1 MSAPEQAIPP
11 AVPAPQSGS
20 PSSPQP
26 HSQPQT
32 LVSHHLLLCATPGKA
47 LCCPDPT
54 MGQASWVTLKRL
66 VRELGLEDPAR
77 PQGVVWRTK
86 ADCLRVCAEGPI
98 LLIWPD
104 GITYG
109 AVTPERIERILQQH
123 VLGGRPVLEWIVGR
137 SVLSPS

>member
-1 MSAPEQAIPP
+1 MSAPEQA
-11 AVPAPQSGS
+11 
-20 PSSPQP
+20 
-26 HSQPQT
+26 QPQT
-32 LVSHHLLLCATPGKA
+32 LVSHHLLLCATPSKA
-47 LCCPDPT
+47 LCCPDPAL
-54 MGQASWVTLKRL
+54 GQASWDTLKRL

-98 LLIWPD
+98 LLIWPE

-123 VLGGRPVLEWIVGR
+123 VVGGLPVDAWIVGR
-137 SVLSPS
+137 SALSPS

>member
-1 MSAPEQAIPP
+1 MSAPDLA
-11 AVPAPQSGS
+11 
-20 PSSPQP
+20 
-26 HSQPQT
+26 QPQT
-32 LVSHHLLLCATPGKA
+32 LVSHHLLLCATPSKA
-47 LCCPDPT
+47 LCCPDPAV
-54 MGQASWVTLKRL
+54 GLASWNTLKRL

-109 AVTPERIERILQQH
+109 AVTAERIERILQQH
-123 VLGGRPVLEWIVGR
+123 VLGGLPVDEWIVGR
-137 SVLSPS
+137 SVLRPS